1 MRKAYIIGRVIFCM
15 PGWKPYVPAVCI
27 GLQALL
33 NVPFY
38 GIPAILFVA
47 ILPASLVGRF
57 PPLLP
62 ILILGYFSLGVLH
75 IYYSGVSFDPGRA
88 RLFGY
93 FYFSIGLL
101 SPLAVIFSPLW
112 TGDYE
117 TPLLFVVMGLW
128 ALLSLVGMAGLKKWA
143 GELEGL
149 VSIAL
154 MFLTVFSAVIS
165 ASTAAW

>member
-38 GIPAILFVA
+38 GIPAILFAV

-57 PPLLP
+57 PILVPLL
-62 ILILGYFSLGVLH
+62 ILAYFSLGVLYL
-75 IYYSGVSFDPGRA
+75 YYSGVSFDPGRA
-88 RLFGY
+88 KLFGY
-93 FYFSIGLL
+93 SYFLIGLL
-101 SPLAVIFSPLW
+101 SSLAVIFSSLR

-128 ALLSLVGMAGLKKWA
+128 ALLSLVGIVGIKKWGGKLGGVA
-143 GELEGL
+143 
-149 VSIAL
+149 SIAL
-154 MFLTVFSAVIS
+154 IFLTVFSAVIS
-165 ASTAAW
+165 ASTAGW